1 MNNETWLNRKQD
13 VTAQQLGNELIL
25 TDTPKKI
32 THVLNPTA
40 RRIWELCDGNHT
52 VQDMERVIKA
62 FFSVADGQDVA
73 HDIQQVIKM
82 FVEKGLL
89 AGEEIN
95 NS

>member
-25 TDTPKKI
+25 YDASKKI
-32 THVLNPTA
+32 THTLNPTA

-52 VQDMERVIKA
+52 VHDMERVIKTS
-62 FFSVADGQDVA
+62 FSIPDGRDVA
-73 HDIQQVIKM
+73 HDIQQAIKI

-89 AGEEIN
+89 EGGN
-95 NS
+95 K